1 MQFLNV
7 PIRTF
12 FEYREE
18 RTVFLY
24 EHALETQEKWFKYM
38 IEYGSRT
45 KFGSDFGLTPNMSY
59 QQFAEQVPIHN
70 YNALFPYIDRII
82 SGENNVLW
90 PTKIEW
96 LAKSSGTT
104 QGKSKYVPVS
114 QESLKENNIIS
125 ASDCLTFYT
134 HMFPDTEMFGGKT
147 ITLGGS
153 LQALERE
160 SPLKCGDISAIL
172 MENMPAIGLYLKAPN
187 NKEILLHSNWNEKLK
202 LIAMNTVNED
212 ITALSGVPSWMLLVM
227 KEVLQI
233 KGKELIHDIWPNLEV
248 FFHGGVSFDPYREEY
263 KKIFAGKEVFFM
275 NIYNASEGF
284 FGIQNERNSDDMLL
298 LTDNCVFYEFL
309 EMNEITGKSKKAIP
323 LSEIEL
329 GKNYALIITTAAG
342 LWRYEI
348 GDTIQFTSLRP
359 YKFKISGRTT
369 HYINAFGEEV
379 VVDNAEKAITEA
391 CKKTGAI
398 ISNFTAAPVFL
409 NTGKT
414 KGGHE
419 WAVEFTKCPSDLD
432 LFSQVLDDALKSL
445 NSDYEAKRTG
455 DLMLVKPKISVVE
468 PGTFIKWLGS
478 KNKLG
483 GQHKVPRLQNDR
495 KLLEEILS
503 FSDIISHSN
512 CL

>member
-1 MQFLNV
+1 
-7 PIRTF
+7 
-12 FEYREE
+12 
-18 RTVFLY
+18 
-24 EHALETQEKWFKYM
+24 
-38 IEYGSRT
+38 
-45 KFGSDFGLTPNMSY
+45 
-59 QQFAEQVPIHN
+59 
-70 YNALFPYIDRII
+70 
-82 SGENNVLW
+82 
-90 PTKIEW
+90 
-96 LAKSSGTT
+96 
-104 QGKSKYVPVS
+104 
-114 QESLKENNIIS
+114 
-125 ASDCLTFYT
+125 
-134 HMFPDTEMFGGKT
+134 
-147 ITLGGS
+147 
-153 LQALERE
+153 
-160 SPLKCGDISAIL
+160 
-172 MENMPAIGLYLKAPN
+172 
-187 NKEILLHSNWNEKLK
+187 
-202 LIAMNTVNED
+202 
-212 ITALSGVPSWMLLVM
+212 
-227 KEVLQI
+227 
-233 KGKELIHDIWPNLEV
+233 
-248 FFHGGVSFDPYREEY
+248 
-263 KKIFAGKEVFFM
+263 
-275 NIYNASEGF
+275 
-284 FGIQNERNSDDMLL
+284 
-298 LTDNCVFYEFL
+298 
-309 EMNEITGKSKKAIP
+309 
-323 LSEIEL
+323 L